1 MIREEK
7 SWGQQLLGCC
17 PRGHPGFAAAISR
30 GDSPGNESWGW
41 AEESRAWVRSA
52 PQEEWTPP
60 QNAHTTSQ
68 LSLLLLPVCDL
79 HPQLPSQ
86 ADFGVMGAQNHPK
99 LVQRVPSQEKKKKN
113 TSQKTN
119 SSESE
124 AQCLRGTRKQGPASF
139 FTHSSSPQ
147 VPPAPH
153 LEPHQKSLPPTY
165 TP

>member
-99 LVQRVPSQEKKKKN
+99 LVQRVPSQEKKKKKHLPEN
-113 TSQKTN
+113 KFF
-119 SSESE
+119 
-124 AQCLRGTRKQGPASF
+124 RK
-139 FTHSSSPQ
+139 
-147 VPPAPH
+147 
-153 LEPHQKSLPPTY
+153 
-165 TP
+165 